1 MADKLVFFI
10 STIGWFNGLLLSAY
24 FLFFYKNRKLSGLLF
39 GAMLLALSLRVAKSV
54 IWWFNPQLPVIWVQL
69 GLVACLFIGPLL
81 YYFLKASTY
90 GVKQMPARWSYTLV
104 GYAMV
109 SLVLLLFFS
118 ARPYYPIWRQYIIP
132 FIYLQWFGYT
142 IVSGWLIRP
151 MVHKLIR
158 KGVSL
163 QPNEKW
169 ILGIYIGS
177 LVTATT
183 YLLSYFGIKLSY
195 IAGPISFSVLLY
207 LNSLILLYRKRT
219 DELFQSEPEKYAN
232 KKLDAQLASDSLTK
246 LEELMLSQEVH
257 ANPDL
262 KLNDLAALLN
272 LSGHQ
277 LSQLLNER
285 LGKNF
290 NTYINEYRIRRAC
303 EIISKDRNLKLEAV
317 GYEVGFN
324 SKSAFFS
331 AFKKY
336 TGKTPNLF
344 KQEQIQSVSGSDL

>member
-1 MADKLVFFI
+1 M
-10 STIGWFNGLLLSAY
+10 
-24 FLFFYKNRKLSGLLF
+24 
-39 GAMLLALSLRVAKSV
+39 
-54 IWWFNPQLPVIWVQL
+54 
-69 GLVACLFIGPLL
+69 
-81 YYFLKASTY
+81 
-90 GVKQMPARWSYTLV
+90 
-104 GYAMV
+104 
-109 SLVLLLFFS
+109 
-118 ARPYYPIWRQYIIP
+118 
-132 FIYLQWFGYT
+132 
-142 IVSGWLIRP
+142 
-151 MVHKLIR
+151 
-158 KGVSL
+158 
-163 QPNEKW
+163 
-169 ILGIYIGS
+169 
-177 LVTATT
+177 
-183 YLLSYFGIKLSY
+183 
-195 IAGPISFSVLLY
+195 LLY

-232 KKLDAQLASDSLTK
+232 KKLDDQLASDSLTK
-246 LEELMLSQEVH
+246 LDDLMLSQEVY

-303 EIISKDRNLKLEAV
+303 EIIRQDRNLKLEAV

-344 KQEQIQSVSGSDL
+344 KQEQIQSGSGTDL

>member
-1 MADKLVFFI
+1 MGDKLVFFI

-24 FLFFYKNRKLSGLLF
+24 FLFFYKSRKLSGLLF

-54 IWWFNPQLPVIWVQL
+54 IWWFNPELPIIWVQL

-81 YYFLKASTY
+81 YYFLKAATD
-90 GVKQMPARWSYTLV
+90 GVKEMPARWTYTLL
-104 GYAMV
+104 GYALV

-118 ARPYYPIWRQYIIP
+118 ARPYIPIWRKFIIP
-132 FIYLQWFGYT
+132 FIYLQWFGY
-142 IVSGWLIRP
+142 IIASGWLIRP
-151 MVHKLIR
+151 VVHKLIR

-163 QPNEKW
+163 KPNEKW
-169 ILGIYIGS
+169 IVGIYIGS
-177 LVTATT
+177 LFTATA
-183 YLLSYFGIKLSY
+183 YLLSYFNIRLSY

-232 KKLDAQLASDSLTK
+232 KKLDAQLAGDSLNK
-246 LEELMLSQEVH
+246 LEQLMLQQEVH
-257 ANPDL
+257 TNPDL

-285 LGKNF
+285 IGKNF

-344 KQEQIQSVSGSDL
+344 KQEQIQSDSGTDL